1 MESNQKYISRFNFNV
16 EEMEGLRIIIER
28 NLEIDLLSKQRK
40 RDNVDGRRIFSKVL
54 YDRNYSLT
62 SIGNFLNK
70 DHSTIIHYIDDID
83 SLFKQD
89 HSLFS
94 NYITCRDEFYD
105 NESTMEL
112 VIKSEKTSFTVKD
125 MKKNLEKLMLE
136 RQDVLTLKNK
146 YSRLESIIEI
156 IDQRLR
162 KGDEYLLAKKLNT
175 IFNSKKI

>member
-1 MESNQKYISRFNFNV
+1 
-16 EEMEGLRIIIER
+16 
-28 NLEIDLLSKQRK
+28 
-40 RDNVDGRRIFSKVL
+40 
-54 YDRNYSLT
+54 
-62 SIGNFLNK
+62 
-70 DHSTIIHYIDDID
+70 
-83 SLFKQD
+83 
-89 HSLFS
+89 
-94 NYITCRDEFYD
+94 
-105 NESTMEL
+105 MEL